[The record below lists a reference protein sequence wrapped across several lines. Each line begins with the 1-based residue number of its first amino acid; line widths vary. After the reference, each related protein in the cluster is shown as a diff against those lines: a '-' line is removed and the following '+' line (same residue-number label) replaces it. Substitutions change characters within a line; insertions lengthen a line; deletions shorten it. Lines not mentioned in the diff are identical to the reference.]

1 MKSIISKIYIIYL
14 CIFRSIFKFN
24 FKIGTTVIGISEYP
38 ASKKNLFF
46 FLNKKTH
53 FGSTHSI
60 DFYMFHPL

>member
-46 FLNKKTH
+46 FK
-53 FGSTHSI
+53 
-60 DFYMFHPL
+60 